1 MGTFTAFFVGML
13 VGATVGMFFL
23 AAVVVARDAE
33 ERANK
38 IYERSHEDE

>member
-13 VGATVGMFFL
+13 AGATIGMFFL

-38 IYERSHEDE
+38 INERSHDDE